1 MKTNDTDIRPGD
13 ADRASRRQW
22 LRGAATASLAGLAL
36 ASPRARAQHVGDDA
50 RTDGRPPA
58 RGPGSDSA
66 PDRGPSD
73 VRDTVAFHGP
83 HQAGIATPLQRS
95 TYFIAF
101 DVVTDDRAALIQLLK
116 DWTQAAAELTSG
128 PERFDP
134 REDLQLPGRHSGAA
148 VDLPAS
154 RLTLTFGLG
163 PTLFERAGQ
172 DRFGLASRRP
182 EALVDLPRFA
192 GDQLVPERCGGDLSV
207 QACADDFQ
215 VAEAAVR
222 RLAHMARGV
231 ADMKWAQ
238 TGFAGAFRPGAT
250 GRNTMGFLD
259 GTMNVPTDQVAEM
272 DRHVWVGDEGPAWM
286 RGGSYMV
293 IRPIRIALDHWDD
306 MKVAFQEASVGRH
319 KASGAPLGLQ
329 HEHDALGLDRMD
341 AEGNPVVPEL
351 SHAALSAPENN
362 DGAQI
367 LRRAFSYDNG
377 IARIAE
383 RWPPWRQH
391 MTFDAGL
398 LFQCYQKD
406 LRTGFIKIFAR
417 MAQLDMLQQFTT
429 HVGSA
434 VFAIP
439 PGVRPGQYLAQDLFE
454 GVTTG

>member
-1 MKTNDTDIRPGD
+1 MKTDDQRTRPD
-13 ADRASRRQW
+13 DVNRASRRQW
-22 LRGAATASLAGLAL
+22 LRSAATASLAGLAL
-36 ASPRARAQHVGDDA
+36 ASPRARAQQN
-50 RTDGRPPA
+50 
-58 RGPGSDSA
+58 
-66 PDRGPSD
+66 
-73 VRDTVAFHGP
+73 DTVAFYGP

-101 DVVTDDRAALIQLLK
+101 DVVKEDRAALIQLLK
-116 DWTQAAAELTSG
+116 DWTQAAAELTRG
-128 PERFDP
+128 PEHFD
-134 REDLQLPGRHSGAA
+134 RNEDPQQPGRHSGAA

-154 RLTLTFGLG
+154 RLTITFGLG
-163 PTLFERAGQ
+163 PTLFDRGGQ

-182 EALVDLPRFA
+182 EALVELPRFA

-222 RLAHMARGV
+222 RLAHLARGV
-231 ADMKWAQ
+231 AEMRWAQ
-238 TGFAGAFRPGAT
+238 TGFAGAFRPGTT

-259 GTMNVPTDQVAEM
+259 GTMNVPTDRESEM
-272 DRHVWVGDEGPAWM
+272 NRHVWVGEEGPGWM

-293 IRPIRIALDHWDD
+293 IRPIRIDLDHWDD
-306 MKVAFQEASVGRH
+306 MKIAFQEASVGRH

-329 HEHDALGLDRMD
+329 HEHDALGLDRLD
-341 AEGNPVVPEL
+341 ADGNPVVPEL

-362 DGAQI
+362 GGAQI

-406 LRTGFIKIFAR
+406 PRLGFIRIFAR

-439 PGVRPGQYLAQDLFE
+439 SGVRPGQYLAQDLFE
-454 GVTTG
+454 GAAPG